1 MATKKKKTTA
11 ASLPKRLSE
20 LQKSAEKQAR
30 KGWERTLGMLPPAQ
44 RKSVKRFA
52 ADVDKARND
61 FMKRS
66 EKTLKDLRKRTDR
79 LGADVEKR
87 IEDAFGPLTKRLE
100 KRLDVATRADVAR
113 LRKRIDQLERRL
125 ETRSA
130 PPPAAV

>member
-1 MATKKKKTTA
+1 MTTKKKKAVTVPL
-11 ASLPKRLSE
+11 SKRLAD
-20 LQKSAEKQAR
+20 LQKNAEKQAR

-44 RKSVKRFA
+44 RKSVKRLT

-61 FMKRS
+61 FLKRS
-66 EKTLKDLRKRTDR
+66 EKALKDLRKRTDR

-87 IEDAFGPLTKRLE
+87 IEGAFGPLTKRLE

-130 PPPAAV
+130 PTAAV